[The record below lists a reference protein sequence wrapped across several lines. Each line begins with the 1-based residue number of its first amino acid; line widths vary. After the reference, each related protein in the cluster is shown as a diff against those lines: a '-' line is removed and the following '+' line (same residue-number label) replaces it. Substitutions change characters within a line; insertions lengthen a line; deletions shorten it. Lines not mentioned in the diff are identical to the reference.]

1 MARAKPAPRR
11 RSASAPPPSLHPH
24 VEAAENY
31 CRGVVAGLI
40 PNCQWVRLACQRHLD
55 DLKRS
60 RRKDFPFRF
69 DPDLAERPCR
79 FIAKL
84 PLTKGKWAAER
95 KLFKLEPWQCFLT
108 VSLFGWVHK
117 AGEFAGKRRFRKA
130 FILIPRK
137 NGKSEWAAAVGLYML
152 VADREFGAEVYSGA
166 TSEKQAW
173 FVFGAARQM
182 ALRSPALASHFGM
195 TVMASNVHCVSRNSK
210 FEPIIGNPGDGASP
224 HCAIVD
230 EYHEHETDRQ
240 FDSME
245 TGMGARTQPLL
256 LVISTAGDNLAGP
269 CYQMQLEAQKV
280 LSGVFDADDL
290 FAIIYGIDKGD
301 DWTTELALRKAN
313 PNIGVSTTLA
323 FLQSQM
329 EKAKRQPRKSGTF
342 KTKHLNVWVAARDA
356 YFPIDRWIDAAD
368 PSLRLSAFA
377 GRPCY
382 IGLDLAS
389 KVDVASMVALF
400 PHAPD
405 AQGRDRYAVFAW
417 HFLPE
422 EAVEA
427 GENEHYQGWSEMI
440 GHNGGPKLDD
450 DAQPIRAEDGAV
462 EFVDGNLLQVTDGAI
477 IDFDEIK
484 AVILGLSRA
493 FQLEVVAYDPFQAT
507 HLVTQLM
514 KEGVPVLEYRPTVL
528 NFSDPMKEVEGMMR
542 ERRIVHDGDPVLTWM
557 VSNVTAKLDAKDNV
571 YPRKEAP
578 ENKIDGAVALISA
591 YGAMKATPESE
602 PSVYERRGL
611 VEIGA

>member
-1 MARAKPAPRR
+1 MGRR
-11 RSASAPPPSLHPH
+11 GASKSPPSVASTHPH
-24 VEAAENY
+24 VEAANNY
-31 CRGVVAGLI
+31 ARAVVAGLI
-40 PNCQWVRLACQRHLD
+40 PNCQWARLACQRHLD
-55 DLKRS
+55 DLKRQKS
-60 RRKDFPFRF
+60 KSFGYRF
-69 DPDLAERPCR
+69 DPDLAEKPCN
-79 FIAKL
+79 FIERL
-84 PLTKGKWAAER
+84 SLTKGKWATAR
-95 KLFKLEPWQCFLT
+95 LKFILQPWQCFLT
-108 VSLFGWVHK
+108 VSIFGWVHK

-137 NGKSEWAAAVGLYML
+137 NGKSEWAAAIGLYMM

-182 ALRSPALASHFGM
+182 ALRAPTLCSAFGL
-195 TVMASNVHCVSRNSK
+195 TVMASNLHCLARNSK
-210 FEPIIGNPGDGASP
+210 FEPIIGKPGDGASP

-230 EYHEHETDRQ
+230 EYHEHETDAQ

-245 TGMGARTQPLL
+245 TGMGAREQPLL

-280 LSGVFDADDL
+280 LSGVFEADDL
-290 FAIIYGIDKGD
+290 FAMIYGIDKGD
-301 DWTTELALRKAN
+301 DWTTEAALRKAN
-313 PNIGVSTTLA
+313 PNVGVSTTIE
-323 FLQSQM
+323 FLQSQLD
-329 EKAKRQPRKSGTF
+329 KAKRQPRKAGTF

-356 YFPIDRWIDAAD
+356 FFPIDRWIEAAD
-368 PSLRLSAFA
+368 PSLRLAAFA
-377 GRPCY
+377 GKPCY

-400 PHAPD
+400 EHARD
-405 AQGRDRYAVFAW
+405 EQGRKRFAVFAW

-427 GENEHYQGWSEMI
+427 GENEHYQGWAATI
-440 GHNGGPKLDD
+440 GHNGGPALDD
-450 DAQPIRAEDGAV
+450 DGEPIRDDGVPRFV
-462 EFVDGNLLQVTDGAI
+462 EGELLQVTDGAI
-477 IDFDEIK
+477 IDFDEIQ
-484 AVILGLSRA
+484 AAIIGLSKVC
-493 FQLEVVAYDPFQAT
+493 QVEVVAYDPFQAT

-514 KEGVPVLEYRPTVL
+514 KAGVPVLEYRATVL
-528 NFSDPMKEVEGMMR
+528 NFSDPMKEVEGLMS

-591 YGAMKATPESE
+591 YGAMRATPESE
-602 PSVYERRGL
+602 PSVYESRGL